1 MELIDKKTV
10 KHVALLSRLV
20 LNDNEL
26 ELYSSQLAAILTYIN
41 KLNKVDTKDTPP
53 TTRMSSAKENVFRPD
68 VEKKSLETE
77 DVLRNA
83 PEKDGNF
90 FKIPKVI
97 EGK

>member
-1 MELIDKKTV
+1 MESIDKKAV

-20 LNDNEL
+20 LSDKEL
-26 ELYSSQLAAILTYIN
+26 ELYSSQLASILSYIN
-41 KLNKVDTKDTPP
+41 NLNKADTKDTPP
-53 TTRMSSAKENVFRPD
+53 TTRISSALENVFRAD

-77 DVLRNA
+77 DVLSNA
-83 PEKDGNF
+83 PEKSGSF